1 MNVSLVLFGSFFIL
15 LFLNVPISISLA
27 VSSILTL
34 LASPLPNSM
43 LSLVATNLY
52 TASNK
57 YVLLAIPFFILGGN
71 IMDVSGISTRL
82 IDFFRSL
89 VGHTKH
95 GLAMVCV
102 IVACFFAAISGS
114 GPATVA
120 ALGAILIPAMTNTGY
135 EKSTSAALMSTA
147 GAIGIVIP
155 PSITFVV
162 YGSVTGTSIGSLFM
176 SGIIPGVLI
185 GIFIYYAMKLS
196 SRGRDLV
203 QMPKASGEE
212 RMAAFK
218 NAVWG
223 LLMPVIILGGIYGG
237 IFTPTEAA
245 AVSAVYGFIV
255 GLFIYR
261 TLKLKDIMRIL
272 RQSVSQTAVV
282 MFIIGC
288 AAVFGNTLTI
298 TGIAAKA
305 STGLINIAGGN
316 KYIFLLMV
324 NIILIIAGCFID
336 ANSALYILCPILFPI
351 AQKLNIDP
359 VHLGAVMVVNL
370 ALGLITPPVGVNLF
384 TGCGVAGIQ
393 LSDMIKKVWPFVFA
407 VLVVLLLIT
416 YIPGISM
423 FLPNLMAK

>member
-1 MNVSLVLFGSFFIL
+1 MNALILFGVFFVL
-15 LFLNVPISISLA
+15 LFLNVPIAISLG
-27 VSSILTL
+27 VSSIVTTL
-34 LASPLPNSM
+34 ACN
-43 LSLVATNLY
+43 LSLNMVATNLY
-52 TASNK
+52 SASNK
-57 YVLLAIPFFILGGN
+57 YVLLAIPFFILAGN
-71 IMDVSGISTRL
+71 IMEVSEISTKL
-82 IDFFRSL
+82 IAFFKSL

-102 IVACFFAAISGS
+102 VVACFFAAISGS

-120 ALGAILIPAMTNTGY
+120 ALGGILIPAMTNSGY
-135 EKSTSAALMSTA
+135 DRSTSAALMSTA
-147 GAIGIVIP
+147 GAFGIVIP

-162 YGSVTGTSIGSLFM
+162 YGSVTGTSIGSLFI
-176 SGIIPGVLI
+176 SGIVPGIII
-185 GIFIYYAMKLS
+185 GIFIYYTMVLF
-196 SRGRDLV
+196 SRGRTIV
-203 QMPKASGEE
+203 PAPKASGKE
-212 RMAAFK
+212 RWAAFK
-218 NAVWG
+218 DSVGG

-245 AVSAVYGFIV
+245 AVSAIYGFIV
-255 GLFIYR
+255 GIFFYK
-261 TLKLKDIMRIL
+261 TLRWKEIMKIL

-288 AAVFGNTLTI
+288 AAVFGNTLTF

-305 STGLINIAGGN
+305 SSALISIASGN

-351 AQKLNIDP
+351 AQSLGIDA

-384 TGCGVAGIQ
+384 TGCGVAGIS
-393 LSDMIKKVWPFVFA
+393 LNDMIRKIWPFVIA
-407 VLVVLLLIT
+407 MLLVLLLIT
-416 YIPGISM
+416 YVPAVST
-423 FLPNLMAK
+423 FLPGLMK